1 MNRLGKFV
9 NVTHCS
15 IRMNIDAMKYSKK
28 PVISSHANPAEIER
42 HGRNISDEQIRA
54 CVKTDGLIGVNG
66 IGKFLGSPQPDAA
79 LLARHIDYLIE
90 VAGPRH
96 VGIALDYA
104 FPVGNASTEEI
115 LAAHPEYWPKE
126 EYSGVNGYVAPEA
139 LEQVVVHLLQSGHN
153 ETTINYVLGGNFY
166 RLACEIW

>member
-1 MNRLGKFV
+1 MFV
-9 NVTHCS
+9 DVSHCS
-15 IRMNIDAMKYSKK
+15 YRTSIEAMDYSKK
-28 PVISSHANPAEIER
+28 PVIFSHSNPAAIAR

-54 CVKTDGLIGVNG
+54 CVKTGGLIGVNG
-66 IGKFLGSPQPDAA
+66 IGKFLGSPHPDAA

-90 VAGPRH
+90 VACPRH

-166 RLACEIW
+166 RLAGEIW